1 MQHSFAMPRQNAA
14 PECRARMPRQNA
26 APECRANR
34 LRAFTLIELLV
45 VIAIIAILAAI
56 LFPVFAKAREN
67 ARRSSC
73 ASNLK
78 QMGIAV
84 QQYVQDYDE
93 KLPGIFEPVP
103 HANKPDVYIICQP
116 YIKSLQV
123 FFCPDR
129 GGQHWLTAYKAGQPG
144 GHSAGDFMCD
154 DGVNKSDNCPGYGYN
169 QGPVSDYGVGL
180 LLAQKAPADT
190 QRPGRSIASIS
201 SVSEV
206 FAFGD
211 TYDNGA
217 QAITADNILGAV
229 GNSTEYPDK
238 TTFNSSQ
245 LRHDG
250 RFNMAY
256 MDGHVKSVLF
266 KAGINGKYE
275 FGFPRDPNLQ
285 LDYCANPDEL
295 ITKDGADNAAGNM
308 PSKDEPMGTPCRQL
322 VKDVDSGTVWN
333 NN

>member
-1 MQHSFAMPRQNAA
+1 MQLSFAKQRQDAA
-14 PECRARMPRQNA
+14 PI
-26 APECRANR
+26 R
-34 LRAFTLIELLV
+34 LKAFTLIELLV

-56 LFPVFAKAREN
+56 LFPVFARAREN
-67 ARRSSC
+67 ARRASC

-93 KLPGIFEPVP
+93 KLPGIFQPAP
-103 HANKPDVYIICQP
+103 RANKPDVYIICQP
-116 YIKSLQV
+116 YIKSFQV

-129 GGQHWLTAYKAGQPG
+129 AGQHYKSGSRAGQ
-144 GHSAGDFMCD
+144 SMCN
-154 DGVNKSDNCPGYGYN
+154 DGVNPTPDVCPGYGFN

-180 LLAQKAPADT
+180 VLANSVNSN
-190 QRPGRSIASIS
+190 QREGRAIASIPAA
-201 SVSEV
+201 SEV
-206 FAFGD
+206 FAFAD

-217 QAITADNILGAV
+217 QAITADNILSGI
-229 GNSTEYPDK
+229 GSSQEYPS
-238 TTFNSSQ
+238 TGFPSSQ

-266 KAGINGKYE
+266 KAGVNGGAE

-285 LDYCANPDEL
+285 LDYCANPDEA
-295 ITKDGADNAAGNM
+295 ITAAGADNARGNM
-308 PSKDEPMGTPCRQL
+308 PSKDEPAGTSCRQL
-322 VKDVDSGTVWN
+322 VQDIESGTTWN
-333 NN
+333 NQ